1 MGSDA
6 ERAEGA
12 PTEGARL
19 QAGSKFGRW
28 TIDAVHPVENGG
40 LRIDVHGDD
49 GHRFTLE
56 VLARD
61 ASPLAV
67 RPPAHTEAL
76 AIYVC
81 NGGDGW
87 LPTAE
92 EQGLAAMTL
101 ASALSLHGQG
111 GPIAGL
117 LTHAERVV
125 AHREAIMKHTEQTL
139 A

>member
-1 MGSDA
+1 MSGTISRRSAVGLLGAGGLAGALVDPMGSA
-6 ERAEGA
+6 AEGA
-12 PTEGARL
+12 PTDGGPL

-28 TIDAVHPVENGG
+28 TIDAVHPVQNGA
-40 LRIDVHGDD
+40 LCIDVHGDD

-56 VLARD
+56 VMARD
-61 ASPLAV
+61 ASPLAG
-67 RPPAHTEAL
+67 RPPAFTEAL

-101 ASALSLHGQG
+101 ASA
-111 GPIAGL
+111 
-117 LTHAERVV
+117 
-125 AHREAIMKHTEQTL
+125 
-139 A
+139 